1 MSSNLFGFLNIYKPK
16 GITSFDVIY
25 KLRKI
30 FGIKKIG
37 HAGTLDP
44 LADGVLPVAVGN
56 ASRLLEY
63 LEGGKSYVAKIF
75 FGANSTT
82 YDDEGE
88 KTEICEASF
97 TQDDFL
103 CILPMFTGKI
113 KQIPPIYSAIKVEG
127 KKLYELARAG
137 RNDIELKPRE
147 VEIYD
152 ISVLEFELPY
162 VTISVSCSSGT
173 YIRSLAYDLGVA
185 LKTGAYIKELK
196 RTSSNGFDIA
206 SAVKIENASEMDI
219 VNPLDVIKF
228 PQYALSDA
236 EFERV
241 KNGNSIKSSSEFR
254 ENEKIF
260 LCKEGKI
267 VALATYK
274 NSAFFVDKVLNIC

>member
-1 MSSNLFGFLNIYKPK
+1 MGANLFGFLNIYKPK
-16 GITSFDVIY
+16 GITSFDVVY

-63 LEGGKSYVAKIF
+63 LEGDKSYEAKIF

-88 KTEICEASF
+88 KTVVCEANFSKE
-97 TQDDFL
+97 DFMRA
-103 CILPMFTGKI
+103 LPKFIGKI
-113 KQIPPIYSAIKVEG
+113 KQIPPIYSAIKVGG
-127 KKLYELARAG
+127 KKLYELARKG
-137 RNDIELKPRE
+137 QGDIELKPRD
-147 VEIYD
+147 VEIYS
-152 ISVLEFELPY
+152 IELLEFKLPY
-162 VTISVSCSSGT
+162 ATISVSCSSGT
-173 YIRSLAYDLGVA
+173 YIRSLAHDLGLE

-196 RTSSNGFDIA
+196 RTSSNGFDIK
-206 SAVKIENASEMDI
+206 SAVKIEDVGAGDV

-228 PQYALSDA
+228 PQIELTGAEYA
-236 EFERV
+236 RV
-241 KNGNSIKSSSEFR
+241 KNGNSINANSKHG
-254 ENEKIF
+254 ENQKVF

-267 VALATYK
+267 IALATHK
-274 NSAFFVDKVLNIC
+274 NSMFSVDKVLNIC

>member
-1 MSSNLFGFLNIYKPK
+1 MSVNLFGFLNIYKPK

-63 LEGGKSYVAKIF
+63 LEGDKEYEAKIF

-88 KTEICEASF
+88 KTEI
-97 TQDDFL
+97 TQAKFSQDEFL
-103 CILPMFTGKI
+103 KSLPQFIGKI
-113 KQIPPIYSAIKVEG
+113 KQIPPVYSAIKVNG
-127 KKLYELARAG
+127 KKLYELARG
-137 RNDIELKPRE
+137 GKVDVELTPRE
-147 VEIYD
+147 VEIYG
-152 ISVLEFELPY
+152 IELLEFNLPY

-185 LKTGAYIKELK
+185 LGCGAYIKELK
-196 RTSSNGFDIA
+196 RTKSNGFEISQA
-206 SAVKIENASEMDI
+206 INIEDANKEDI
-219 VNPLDVIKF
+219 VNPAEVIKF
-228 PQYALSDA
+228 PLYELNEV
-236 EFERV
+236 EFSRV
-241 KNGNSIKSSSEFR
+241 KNGNAIPAKPEQVD
-254 ENEKIF
+254 NQKVF
-260 LCKEGKI
+260 LCLSGKI
-267 VALATYK
+267 VALATVV
-274 NSAFFVDKVLNIC
+274 NSQFRVDKVFNIC